1 MRAEK
6 TTIVEDLS
14 ARLNASPFLIVT
26 EYTGMNVLQFSELRT
41 RLAGA
46 GAQCRVVKNT
56 FLRRAATEVG
66 YPDLAD
72 DLSGQTAIV
81 TGESDV
87 CAAAK
92 ILKGFS
98 TEFQKPSVKIGVL
111 DRAIISKEQIRALA
125 DLPAKPVLQ
134 AQLLGVL
141 KSPLQKLVLLLNEP
155 GASLARLL
163 KARAEQES
171 ANAEAQPTSSSPP
184 PANAEAEQAPPS
196 PPPANPVVGT

>member
-1 MRAEK
+1 MRPEK
-6 TTIVEDLS
+6 ASIVEDLS
-14 ARLNASPFLIVT
+14 TKLSKSPFLIIT
-26 EYTGMNVLQFSELRT
+26 EYTGMNVLQFSELRS

-56 FLRRAATEVG
+56 FLRRAAAEVG

-72 DLSGQTAIV
+72 NLYGQTAIV

-98 TEFQKPSVKIGVL
+98 TEFQKPAVKLGVL
-111 DRAIISKEQIRALA
+111 DKLIISKEQIRDLA
-125 DLPAKPVLQ
+125 DLPPKEILRS
-134 AQLLGVL
+134 QLLGVL
-141 KSPLQKLVLLLNEP
+141 KSPLQKLVVLLSEP

-163 KARAEQES
+163 KARVDKES
-171 ANAEAQPTSSSPP
+171 AGA
-184 PANAEAEQAPPS
+184 
-196 PPPANPVVGT
+196 

>member
-1 MRAEK
+1 MRPEK

-14 ARLNASPFLIVT
+14 KRLNRSPFLIVT
-26 EYTGMNVLQFSELRT
+26 EYTGMNVLQFSELRS

-56 FLRRAATEVG
+56 FLRRAAAEVG
-66 YPDLAD
+66 YHDLAD
-72 DLSGQTAIV
+72 SLRGQTAIV

-98 TEFQKPSVKIGVL
+98 TEFQKPSVRIGVL
-111 DRAIISKEQIRALA
+111 DKAIISKEQIRALA
-125 DLPAKPVLQ
+125 DLPAKAILQ
-134 AQLLGVL
+134 SQLLGVL
-141 KSPLQKLVLLLNEP
+141 KSPLQKLVALLNEP

-163 KARAEQES
+163 QARLEKES
-171 ANAEAQPTSSSPP
+171 AGAGAEEKEPASTAADSVAGAQP
-184 PANAEAEQAPPS
+184 
-196 PPPANPVVGT
+196 

>member
-1 MRAEK
+1 MRPEK
-6 TTIVEDLS
+6 AAIVEDLS
-14 ARLNASPFLIVT
+14 SKLNKSPFLIIT
-26 EYTGMNVLQFSELRT
+26 EYRGMNVFQFSELRS

-56 FLRRAATEVG
+56 FLRKAAAEVG

-72 DLSGQTAIV
+72 NLAGQTAIV

-98 TEFQKPSVKIGVL
+98 AEFQKPTVKVGVL
-111 DRAIISKEQIRALA
+111 DKAIISKDQITALA
-125 DLPAKPVLQ
+125 ELPPKDVLQ

-141 KSPLQKLVLLLNEP
+141 KSPLRRLVVLLNEP

-163 KARAEQES
+163 KARVEKEGA
-171 ANAEAQPTSSSPP
+171 
-184 PANAEAEQAPPS
+184 PAN
-196 PPPANPVVGT
+196 

>member
-1 MRAEK
+1 MRPEK

-14 ARLNASPFLIVT
+14 TRLNSSPFLIVT
-26 EYTGMNVLQFSELRT
+26 EYTGMNVLQFSELRS

-56 FLRRAATEVG
+56 FLRKAAAEVG
-66 YPDLAD
+66 YPDLANN
-72 DLSGQTAIV
+72 LAGQTAIV

-92 ILKGFS
+92 ILKGFAA
-98 TEFQKPSVKIGVL
+98 EFQRPSVKVGVL
-111 DRAIISKEQIRALA
+111 DRAIISKDQIKALA
-125 DLPAKPVLQ
+125 DLPPKEVLQ

-141 KSPLQKLVLLLNEP
+141 KSPLQKLVTLLNEP

-163 KARAEQES
+163 KARVEKEGG
-171 ANAEAQPTSSSPP
+171 E
-184 PANAEAEQAPPS
+184 PAAS
-196 PPPANPVVGT
+196 

>member
-1 MRAEK
+1 MRPEK

-14 ARLNASPFLIVT
+14 TRLNQSPFLIVT
-26 EYTGMNVLQFSELRT
+26 EYTGMNVLQFAELRS

-56 FLRRAATEVG
+56 FLRRAAAEVG

-72 DLSGQTAIV
+72 NLSGQTAIV

-98 TEFQKPSVKIGVL
+98 TEFQKPSLKIGVL
-111 DRAIISKEQIRALA
+111 DKAIISREQIRALA
-125 DLPAKPVLQ
+125 DLPPKAILQ
-134 AQLLGVL
+134 SQLLGVL
-141 KSPLQKLVLLLNEP
+141 KSPLQKLVALLNEP

-163 KARAEQES
+163 QARLEKES
-171 ANAEAQPTSSSPP
+171 AGAGAEETQPASAAAGSIADAQP
-184 PANAEAEQAPPS
+184 
-196 PPPANPVVGT
+196 

>member
-1 MRAEK
+1 MRPEK
-6 TTIVEDLS
+6 PAIVEDLS
-14 ARLNASPFLIVT
+14 SKLNKSPFLIIT
-26 EYTGMNVLQFSELRT
+26 EYRGMNVFQFSELRS

-56 FLRRAATEVG
+56 FLRKAAAEVG

-72 DLSGQTAIV
+72 NLAGQTAIV

-98 TEFQKPSVKIGVL
+98 AEFQKPTVKVGVL
-111 DRAIISKEQIRALA
+111 DKAIISKDQITALA
-125 DLPAKPVLQ
+125 ELPPKDVLQ

-141 KSPLQKLVLLLNEP
+141 KSPLRRLVVLLNEP

-163 KARAEQES
+163 KARVEKEGA
-171 ANAEAQPTSSSPP
+171 
-184 PANAEAEQAPPS
+184 PAN
-196 PPPANPVVGT
+196 

>member
-1 MRAEK
+1 MRPEK

-14 ARLNASPFLIVT
+14 TRLNSSPFLIVT
-26 EYTGMNVLQFSELRT
+26 EYTGMNVLQFSELRS

-56 FLRRAATEVG
+56 FLRRAAAEVG

-72 DLSGQTAIV
+72 SLSGQTAIV
-81 TGESDV
+81 IGESDV

-92 ILKGFS
+92 VLKGFS

-111 DRAIISKEQIRALA
+111 DKLIISKEQIKALA
-125 DLPAKPVLQ
+125 DLPPKAALQ
-134 AQLLGVL
+134 SQLLGVL

-163 KARAEQES
+163 KARVDQQGAAAE
-171 ANAEAQPTSSSPP
+171 SP
-184 PANAEAEQAPPS
+184 EAESPS
-196 PPPANPVVGT
+196 TVVESGAVESGAAT

>member
-14 ARLNASPFLIVT
+14 ARLNSSPFLIVT
-26 EYTGMNVLQFSELRT
+26 EYTGMNVLQFSDLRT

-72 DLSGQTAIV
+72 NLSGQIAIV

-98 TEFQKPSVKIGVL
+98 SEFQKASVKIGVL
-111 DRAIISKEQIRALA
+111 DKAIISKEQIRALA
-125 DLPAKPVLQ
+125 DLPAKPILQ
-134 AQLLGVL
+134 SQLLGVL

-163 KARAEQES
+163 KARAEQET
-171 ANAEAQPTSSSPP
+171 ARAEAQ
-184 PANAEAEQAPPS
+184 QAPAS
-196 PPPANPVVGT
+196 SEPVDSVAST